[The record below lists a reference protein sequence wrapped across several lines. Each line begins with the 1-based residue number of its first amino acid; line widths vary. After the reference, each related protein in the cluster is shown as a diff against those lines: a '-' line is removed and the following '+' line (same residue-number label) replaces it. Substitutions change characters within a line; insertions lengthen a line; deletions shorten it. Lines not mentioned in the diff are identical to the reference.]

1 MGLFLSAQR
10 PYKIGGKIIM
20 NKLTIRDLDLDNKR
34 VFIRV
39 DFNVPLNDKNEIE
52 DDTRVRAALPTI
64 QYAIDHGAKL
74 ILASHLGRPKDKPEE
89 KYSMKPVAKR
99 LGELLNKDI
108 KIGTDIIGPETQ
120 KLSADL
126 KKGEVLLLENLR
138 FHPGEK
144 KGDPEFAKSLAK
156 LADVYIDDAF
166 GTAHREDASV
176 VALAKLFDKRAA
188 GFLIEKELKY
198 LGQLIKNPDKPY
210 IAVLG
215 GAKISDKI
223 EVIQS
228 LSSRVEKLLIGGAM
242 AYTFLKAQGKD
253 IGKSLCEEDK
263 LDLANELFASGK
275 IKLPQDHVLAPEA
288 KEGVPTKIVK
298 TGDDF
303 GGWMGLDIGPA
314 TRETYSAELRNAKTV
329 FWNGPMGFFE
339 LDAFAEGT
347 NAVAKTLASISAT
360 TVIGGGDSVSAVE
373 KCGVADKITHI
384 STGGGASL
392 EFLSG
397 KDLPGIAVLSDKL

>member
-1 MGLFLSAQR
+1 MGIFLSAQR

-52 DDTRVRAALPTI
+52 DDTRIRAALPTI

-89 KYSMKPVAKR
+89 KYSMKPVARR
-99 LGELLNKDI
+99 LGELLHKEI
-108 KIGTDIIGPETQ
+108 KIGSDIIGPEMQ
-120 KLSADL
+120 KLSSDL

-156 LADVYIDDAF
+156 LADVYVDDAF

-275 IKLPQDHVLAPEA
+275 IKLPQDHVLAPEP
-288 KEGVPTKIVK
+288 KEGVQTKIVN

-314 TRETYSAELRNAKTV
+314 TRQTYSAELRNAKTV

-347 NAVAKTLASISAT
+347 NAIAKTLASISAT

-373 KCGVADKITHI
+373 KCGVANKITHI

-397 KDLPGIAVLSDKL
+397 KELPGIMVLTDR

>member
-1 MGLFLSAQR
+1 
-10 PYKIGGKIIM
+10 M

-39 DFNVPLNDKNEIE
+39 DFNVPLNDQNEIE
-52 DDTRVRAALPTI
+52 DDTRIRAALPTI
-64 QYAIDHGAKL
+64 QYAIDHGAKV
-74 ILASHLGRPKDKPEE
+74 ILGSHLGRPKDKPDE

-99 LGELLNKDI
+99 LGELLRKEI
-108 KIGTDIIGPETQ
+108 KIGSDIIGSETQ
-120 KLSADL
+120 SLASQL

-144 KGDPEFAKSLAK
+144 KGDPEFAKGLAK
-156 LADVYIDDAF
+156 LADLYVDDAF

-188 GFLIEKELKY
+188 GFLMEKELKY
-198 LGQLIKNPDKPY
+198 LGQLLKNPDKPY

-275 IKLPQDHVLAPEA
+275 IKLPQDHVIAPEP
-288 KEGVPTKIVK
+288 KKDVPTKIVK

-314 TRETYSAELRNAKTV
+314 TSEMYSAELRNAKTV
-329 FWNGPMGFFE
+329 FWNGPMGLFE

-360 TVIGGGDSVSAVE
+360 TVIGGGDSVAAVE

-397 KDLPGIAVLSDKL
+397 KELPGIAVLADK

>member
-1 MGLFLSAQR
+1 
-10 PYKIGGKIIM
+10 M

-39 DFNVPLNDKNEIE
+39 DFNVPLSDKNEIE
-52 DDTRVRAALPTI
+52 DDTRIRAALPTI

-99 LGELLNKDI
+99 LGELLHKEI
-108 KIGTDIIGPETQ
+108 KIGSDIIGPETQ
-120 KLSADL
+120 KLSAEQ
-126 KKGEVLLLENLR
+126 KKGDVLLLENLR

-156 LADVYIDDAF
+156 LADVYVDDAF

-228 LSSRVEKLLIGGAM
+228 LSSKVDKLLIGGAM

-275 IKLPQDHVLAPEA
+275 IKLPQDHVLASEP
-288 KEGVPTKIVK
+288 KEGVTTKIAK

-329 FWNGPMGFFE
+329 FWNGPMGLFE
-339 LDAFAEGT
+339 IDAFAEGT

-373 KCGVADKITHI
+373 KIGVADKITHI

-397 KDLPGIAVLSDKL
+397 KELPGIAVLTDK

>member
-1 MGLFLSAQR
+1 
-10 PYKIGGKIIM
+10 M

-34 VFIRV
+34 IFIRV

-89 KYSMKPVAKR
+89 KYSMKPVAKC
-99 LGELLNKDI
+99 LGELLHKEI
-108 KIGTDIIGPETQ
+108 KIGTDIIGSETQ
-120 KLSADL
+120 ALANQL

-156 LADVYIDDAF
+156 LSDVYIDDAF

-275 IKLPQDHVLAPEA
+275 IKLPQDHVLAPEP

-314 TRETYSAELRNAKTV
+314 TGETYSAELRDAKTV

-347 NAVAKTLASISAT
+347 NSVAKTLASISAT
-360 TVIGGGDSVSAVE
+360 TVIGGGDSVSA
-373 KCGVADKITHI
+373 
-384 STGGGASL
+384 
-392 EFLSG
+392 
-397 KDLPGIAVLSDKL
+397 

>member
-1 MGLFLSAQR
+1 
-10 PYKIGGKIIM
+10 
-20 NKLTIRDLDLDNKR
+20 TIRDVDLEGKR

-52 DDTRVRAALPTI
+52 DDTRIRAALPTI
-64 QYAIDHGAKL
+64 RYALDHGAKL

-99 LGELLNKDI
+99 LSELLGKDV
-108 KIGTDIIGPETQ
+108 KMASDIVGPEAQTLAGHLQ
-120 KLSADL
+120 KGDI
-126 KKGEVLLLENLR
+126 LLLENLR

-144 KGDPEFAKSLAK
+144 KGDPEFSKQLAK
-156 LADVYIDDAF
+156 LAEVYISDAF
-166 GTAHREDASV
+166 GKAHREDASMV
-176 VALAKLFDKRAA
+176 GMARNFPKRAA
-188 GFLIEKELKY
+188 GFLIEKELQY
-198 LGQLIKNPDKPY
+198 LGQLMKNPDKPF

-215 GAKISDKI
+215 GAKIGDKI
-223 EVIQS
+223 EVIQNM
-228 LSSRVEKLLIGGAM
+228 LQNVQRLLIGGAM

-253 IGKSLCEEDK
+253 IGKSLCEADK
-263 LDLANELFASGK
+263 LDLANELLRSNK
-275 IKLPQDHVLAPEA
+275 IELPEDHVLAPEP
-288 KEGVPTKIVK
+288 KEGVPTRIAR

-314 TRETYSAELRNAKTV
+314 TREKYADILSSARTV

-339 LDAFAEGT
+339 IEAFAEGT
-347 NAVAKTLASISAT
+347 NTIARTLAALPKAT

-373 KCGVADKITHI
+373 KCGVSDRITHI

-397 KDLPGIAVLSDKL
+397 RQLPGISVLSDR

>member
-1 MGLFLSAQR
+1 
-10 PYKIGGKIIM
+10 M

-34 VFIRV
+34 IFIRV

-89 KYSMKPVAKR
+89 KYSMKPVAKC
-99 LGELLNKDI
+99 LGELLHKEI
-108 KIGTDIIGPETQ
+108 KIGTDIIGSETQ
-120 KLSADL
+120 ALANQL

-156 LADVYIDDAF
+156 LSDVYIDDAF

-275 IKLPQDHVLAPEA
+275 IKLPQDHVVAPEP

-314 TRETYSAELRNAKTV
+314 TGETYSAELRDAKTV

-397 KDLPGIAVLSDKL
+397 KELPGIAVLTDK

>member
-1 MGLFLSAQR
+1 
-10 PYKIGGKIIM
+10 M
-20 NKLTIRDLDLDNKR
+20 NKLTIRDLELNNKR

-52 DDTRVRAALPTI
+52 DDTRIRAALPTI

-99 LGELLNKDI
+99 LGELLDKDI
-108 KIGTDIIGPETQ
+108 KIGNDIVGTETQ
-120 KLSADL
+120 ALANQF

-144 KGDPEFAKSLAK
+144 KGDPEFAKALAK
-156 LADVYIDDAF
+156 LADLYVDDAF

-275 IKLPQDHVLAPEA
+275 IKLPQDHVLAPEP

-314 TRETYSAELRNAKTV
+314 TRETYSSELRNAKTV

-397 KDLPGIAVLSDKL
+397 KELPGIDVLTNK